1 MNNINITSLLSNEKS
16 THVTPEIKAIEVLG
30 YSTLI
35 MSVDKDDKY
44 RKGYIN
50 LTKFVNDFQS
60 KNPSESIK
68 EIRKWHLIK
77 EAKE

>member
-1 MNNINITSLLSNEKS
+1 M
-16 THVTPEIKAIEVLG
+16 LG
-30 YSTLI
+30 YSTFI
-35 MSVDKDDKY
+35 MCTDKEDKY
-44 RKGYIN
+44 KKGFIN

-77 EAKE
+77 EAKEEIKRVN